1 MDNIISAYFGIC
13 IGMWIVDVIA
23 VLAIVFVKP
32 LRMRL
37 WKWYIN
43 LSKEFV
49 EICMNVWPEL
59 IGETEDKDENL

>member
-1 MDNIISAYFGIC
+1 MENIVSLYFAIC
-13 IGMWIVDVIA
+13 IAMWIIDVIA
-23 VLAIVFVKP
+23 VLAIVCIKP

-59 IGETEDKDENL
+59 IGETEDEDENL

>member
-1 MDNIISAYFGIC
+1 MENIISLYFTIC
-13 IGMWIVDVIA
+13 IVMWILDVIA

-49 EICMNVWPEL
+49 EICMVVWPEL
-59 IGETEDKDENL
+59 IGETEDEDESI